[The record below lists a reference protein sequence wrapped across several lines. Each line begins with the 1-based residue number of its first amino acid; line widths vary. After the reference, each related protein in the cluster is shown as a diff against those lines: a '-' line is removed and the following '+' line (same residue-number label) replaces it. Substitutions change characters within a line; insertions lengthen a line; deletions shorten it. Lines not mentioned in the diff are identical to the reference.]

1 MTSSKISPPRSAEA
15 LFRYLLV
22 SQVLSRVQQ
31 GYSRTHAIRGVASV
45 SHFTLEGIPR
55 RVSERTLHRWFKAV
69 EESGVAGLEPQ
80 VRPCPGTSVL
90 PDGFLSY
97 CVAQK
102 SIDSRAS
109 VPELIRRA
117 KRQGVISEVHRVSRT
132 TLYRALKR
140 AGVAV
145 HRRKRQPH
153 DDKRRFAYA
162 QRMQMLLCDGKHF
175 RVGVGRHRRVALFFL
190 DDATRYGLEVV
201 VGTSETSRLFLKGL
215 HDVICHHGLP
225 SLLFLDRGS
234 GFKAHDTVQVV
245 SQLGIGLIHGTAA
258 YPEGHGKIERFH
270 QTSFQALLRTL
281 DQRPDVDPDCEAV
294 RLRLRHWLTK
304 GYNPTPHE
312 SLAGDTPFD
321 RFHTDTTPLR
331 FPDTRQKLDSLFMIT
346 MKRRVSADNVVA
358 VDSVAYEMPKGYAG
372 ERVLLYRR
380 VLTDTIHFLHHDRL
394 IQLHPVDTALNARR
408 KRGHEQADEGPVQPP
423 APSAADLSFT
433 HDYGPLVGPDGGFRE
448 PSRPTIIPSTEE
460 EP

>member
-1 MTSSKISPPRSAEA
+1 MTSSKISPPRSADA
-15 LFRYLLV
+15 HFRYLLV

-31 GYSRTHAIRGVASV
+31 GYSRTQAIRDVASV
-45 SHFTLEGIPR
+45 AHFTLEGIPR

-80 VRPCPGTSVL
+80 ARSRPGTSVL
-90 PDGFLSY
+90 PAGFLRY

-102 SIDSRAS
+102 SIDRRAS
-109 VPELIRRA
+109 VPELIKRA
-117 KRQGVISEVHRVSRT
+117 RQEGIISERERVSRT

-175 RVGVGRHRRVALFFL
+175 RVGVGRQRRVALFFL

-201 VGTSETSRLFLKGL
+201 VGTSETSRLFLRGL
-215 HDVICHHGLP
+215 HEVICHYGLP
-225 SLLFLDRGS
+225 RLLFCDRGS
-234 GFKAHDTVQVV
+234 GFTAHDTVQVV
-245 SQLGIGLIHGTAA
+245 SQLGIGLIHGTPA

-270 QTSFQALLRTL
+270 QTSFGALLRTL
-281 DQRPDVDPDCEAV
+281 DGRPDVDPDCEAV

-304 GYNPTPHE
+304 GYNATPHE
-312 SLAGDTPFD
+312 SLAGQTPFD
-321 RFHTDTTPLR
+321 RFHTDPTPLR
-331 FPDTRQKLDSLFMIT
+331 FPDTHQKLDTLFVIT
-346 MKRRVSADNVVA
+346 LNRRVSADNIVA
-358 VDSVAYEMPKGYAG
+358 VDSDAYELPKGYAG
-372 ERVLLYRR
+372 ERVLLYRH
-380 VLTDTIHFLHHDRL
+380 VLTDTIHFQHADRL
-394 IQLHPVDTALNARR
+394 IQLQPVDTAFNARR
-408 KRGHEQADEGPVQPP
+408 TPGHGQADEGPVQPP
-423 APSAADLSFT
+423 VPSAADLSFT

-448 PSRPTIIPSTEE
+448 PNSPPNIPSTEE